1 MGRFLSHSVTGEAHR
16 ISGRLLGKVTQ
27 SDTLGEPLFSRLL
40 ALGSL
45 RCCLGLFRWLQP
57 LTAQP

>member
-27 SDTLGEPLFSRLL
+27 LDTLGEPLFSRLL

-45 RCCLGLFRWLQP
+45 RCCLGLFRWL
-57 LTAQP
+57 